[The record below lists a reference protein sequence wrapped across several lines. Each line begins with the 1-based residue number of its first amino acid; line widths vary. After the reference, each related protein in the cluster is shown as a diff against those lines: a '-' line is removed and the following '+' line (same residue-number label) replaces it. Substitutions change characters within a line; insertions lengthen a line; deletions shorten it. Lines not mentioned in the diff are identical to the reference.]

1 MYFLFGFG
9 GGMISPHRKYRI
21 FSSKAALKDLLI
33 TLILYKMGN
42 APSIKKVNFEDIQN
56 ILLCSEQK
64 YLLINTLANTPE
76 AQSCILP
83 KTLSYAQEEKVI
95 NNLLTKSNDV
105 YIIIYGRNSNDVSI
119 YKKYTQLVELGLK
132 MCIFTQEACS
142 NGYCYRTYIVMNI
155 LRPHLKNWIS

>member
-1 MYFLFGFG
+1 
-9 GGMISPHRKYRI
+9 
-21 FSSKAALKDLLI
+21 
-33 TLILYKMGN
+33 MGN

-119 YKKYTQLVELGLK
+119 YKKYTQLVELGFKNVYIYPGGMFEWLLLQDIYSDEHFKTTSKELDILK
-132 MCIFTQEACS
+132 FKPKR
-142 NGYCYRTYIVMNI
+142 GMNI
-155 LRPHLKNWIS
+155 EVSYQSHF